1 MAVRSELIPALVV
14 TGENVADTRT
24 YRYSV
29 DAERLAEILK
39 VLRRPAPSEEE
50 GRAQA
55 AEALE
60 IMEEGD
66 EFQDHTIQPSWTFQ
80 FSRRALEE
88 MMRMS
93 EEMRSW
99 SREHDHLQ
107 HSLSL
112 DVFSLHEEMRR
123 TLDNPWRFNAAKA
136 VATVESLRA
145 ETVARLE
152 ANMARA
158 SSALAAAAERMSRQR
173 ANP

>member
-1 MAVRSELIPALVV
+1 
-14 TGENVADTRT
+14 
-24 YRYSV
+24 V

-39 VLRRPAPSEEE
+39 VLRRPAPGEEE

-60 IMEEGD
+60 IMEEGE

-99 SREHDHLQ
+99 SREHEQLQ

-112 DVFSLHEEMRR
+112 EVFSLHEEMRR
-123 TLDNPWRFNAAKA
+123 ALDGEAPWRFDAAGA
-136 VATVESLRA
+136 AGTVESLRA